1 MYRILPKM
9 TSESEVG
16 KGQVVL
22 KHELSPMTRATST
35 EPEREFWMVDEEFS
49 EMNDKM
55 EVNEPVYRPL
65 L

>member
-1 MYRILPKM
+1 M

-35 EPEREFWMVDEEFS
+35 EPEREFWMMDEDIS
-49 EMNDKM
+49 EEID
-55 EVNEPVYRPL
+55 
-65 L
+65 